1 MASSLATL
9 PVNSHKNIST
19 EALWCGLQTACNTP
33 CNWQHNCFLFYCYI
47 SLLAARQALK
57 PLDLWSG
64 NALRAFQDKPAQMF
78 RSNIG
83 EARAAYPPESVGGA
97 GTSEG
102 NLLPSCGSCQTFIF
116 CFVFFFVLPPPPPFL
131 SQKLAPAAALGASV
145 PAGSCLVLMA
155 KSSVQLCVEKYA
167 CSILY
172 V

>member
-116 CFVFFFVLPPPPPFL
+116 CFLFCPSSPPLPSFPKNLPL
-131 SQKLAPAAALGASV
+131 LLLLGASV

>member
-19 EALWCGLQTACNTP
+19 EALWCGLQTGCNTP

-64 NALRAFQDKPAQMF
+64 NALRAFQDKPVQMF

-83 EARAAYPPESVGGA
+83 EARAAPPPESVGGA
-97 GTSEG
+97 GTSED
-102 NLLPSCGSCQTFIF
+102 NLLPSCGSCQTFIICFLF
-116 CFVFFFVLPPPPPFL
+116 CPPPLLFPKTCPCCCCFWVLPL
-131 SQKLAPAAALGASV
+131 QLG
-145 PAGSCLVLMA
+145 PVLF
-155 KSSVQLCVEKYA
+155 
-167 CSILY
+167 
-172 V
+172 